1 MENTRYISG
10 AAAAMDGST
19 QHHAQHITAVWQHH
33 GFATALAWHVCQC
46 FLVLFPLLQCGV
58 QQALDLF
65 F

>member
-10 AAAAMDGST
+10 AAAAMDGSA
-19 QHHAQHITAVWQHH
+19 QHHDQHITAVWQH
-33 GFATALAWHVCQC
+33 GFATALAWHMCQS
-46 FLVLFPLLQCGV
+46 FLVLFPLLQIGV